1 MNLSAQHVMLA
12 EFANGLVLSSAVRR
26 RSPGPGSVPVVT
38 VVWSPVRPDREVEI
52 FQLAVLDHHPDACRG
67 GDPGFCSSEEK
78 GGKMRKG
85 GKKVTERT
93 SQQVV
98 EPATQS

>member
-1 MNLSAQHVMLA
+1 MDWFFL
-12 EFANGLVLSSAVRR
+12 R
-26 RSPGPGSVPVVT
+26 RSDAGHRVPGRSRSSPSFGVQSVGSG
-38 VVWSPVRPDREVEI
+38 RPDREVEI